1 MQGVTGQ
8 MTNRKVLLHV
18 GYHKT
23 GTTWLQNYLFN
34 NEKYGFVSPMSTMDM
49 MNIIALPNPLDF
61 SLDTCRN
68 EINQRLEQVESGNL
82 TPVFSAE
89 RFSGHPHSG
98 GYDSKEIADRLK
110 ALFPNA
116 RVLICIREQKKVI
129 LSCYNQYIKKGGAI
143 SVGAYLHVLDRT
155 RVPLFDFRHF
165 MYHRLIRYYQTVFG
179 KENILVLP
187 YELFARNS
195 KEYVSQIIEFAAG
208 QSFQDS
214 LDDLPMRRMTNSSIT
229 GFELVMRRFLNFTIG
244 MRNSINQFSIRPL
257 NKKYN
262 DFFFGIVQKM
272 RPIVP
277 AFVNKSI
284 MRRIENKIS
293 EMAGERFCESNR
305 ITSEL
310 IGIDLS
316 QFGYRM

>member
-1 MQGVTGQ
+1 
-8 MTNRKVLLHV
+8 MTDQKVLLHV

-61 SLDTCRN
+61 SFETCQS
-68 EINQRLEQVESGNL
+68 EVDKRLEQVRSGL
-82 TPVFSAE
+82 MPVFSAE

-110 ALFPNA
+110 VLFPNGQ
-116 RVLICIREQKKVI
+116 VLICIREQKKVI

-165 MYHRLIRYYQTVFG
+165 MYHRLIGYYQSVFG
-179 KENILVLP
+179 KENVLILP
-187 YELFARNS
+187 YEIFTRNS
-195 KEYVSQIIEFAAG
+195 QEYVSRIMEFATG
-208 QSFQDS
+208 KPFQGTM
-214 LDDLPMRRMTNSSIT
+214 DDLPTRRMTNSSIT
-229 GFELVMRRFLNFTIG
+229 GFELSMRRFLNFTIG
-244 MRNSINQFSIRPL
+244 TRNSINQFSLRPL
-257 NKKYN
+257 SKKYN
-262 DFFFGIVQKM
+262 DFFFGIAQKM
-272 RPIVP
+272 KPIIP
-277 AFVNKSI
+277 AFVNNAI
-284 MRRIENKIS
+284 MQRIENKIS
-293 EMAGERFCESNR
+293 HLSGDRFCESNR

-310 IGIDLS
+310 IGMDLS
-316 QFGYRM
+316 QFGYRV

>member
-1 MQGVTGQ
+1 MI
-8 MTNRKVLLHV
+8 NRKVLLHV

-61 SLDTCRN
+61 SLESCSA
-68 EINQRLEQVESGNL
+68 EIGQRLEQVRMDGL
-82 TPVFSAE
+82 IPVFSNE

-110 ALFPNA
+110 ELFPNA
-116 RVLICIREQKKVI
+116 RVLICIREQKKII
-129 LSCYNQYIKKGGAI
+129 LSCYNQYIKKGGAVSI
-143 SVGAYLHVLDRT
+143 GAYLHILDRT

-165 MYHRLIRYYQTVFG
+165 MYHRLIRYYHSVFG
-179 KENILVLP
+179 KENVLVLP
-187 YELFARNS
+187 YEMFTRDS
-195 KEYVSQIIEFAAG
+195 QGYVSRIMEFALG
-208 QSFQDS
+208 ETFQDS
-214 LDDLPMRRMTNSSIT
+214 MDDLPTRRMTNSSIT
-229 GFELVMRRFLNFTIG
+229 GFELSMRRFLNFTIG
-244 MRNSINQFSIRPL
+244 TRNSINQFSLRPL

-272 RPIVP
+272 KPIIP
-277 AFVNKSI
+277 AFVNNAI
-284 MRRIENKIS
+284 MRRIENKIAELS
-293 EMAGERFCESNR
+293 GDRFCESNR

-310 IGIDLS
+310 IGMDLL
-316 QFGYRM
+316 QFGYRL

>member
-1 MQGVTGQ
+1 

-49 MNIIALPNPLDF
+49 MNMIAIPNPLDF
-61 SLDTCRN
+61 SFEACSA
-68 EINQRLEQVESGNL
+68 EIDRRLEQVESQDL
-82 TPVFSAE
+82 IPVFSNE

-110 ALFPNA
+110 TLFPNA

-143 SVGAYLHVLDRT
+143 SVGAYLHILDRT

-179 KENILVLP
+179 KENVLVLP
-187 YELFARNS
+187 YELFTRDS
-195 KEYVSQIIEFAAG
+195 REYVSRIIEFVTG
-208 QSFQDS
+208 QPFQGPM
-214 LDDLPMRRMTNSSIT
+214 DDLPTRRMSNSSIT
-229 GFELVMRRFLNFTIG
+229 GFELAMRRFLNFTIG

-257 NKKYN
+257 KKKYN
-262 DFFFGIVQKM
+262 DFFFGIVRKM
-272 RPIVP
+272 KPIVP

-293 EMAGERFCESNR
+293 ELSGDRFCESNR
-305 ITSEL
+305 MTSDL
-310 IGIDLS
+310 IGMDLS